1 MNLSRKILLHDSFRV
16 GIVLKGIDGLMETAG
31 AAVVWMVQPTAAE
44 QAVRSFFRH
53 ELEVDPHDFLAHLM
67 ITASHEFAG
76 ARWYASIF
84 LLSHGLMKLVLVVAL
99 WWDRRW
105 AYPAMIVMLCAFSV
119 WQTDRFFQTHSA
131 FLALLTVFD
140 LLFAALT
147 WWEYREQKKRMAESD
162 GQGGD

>member
-1 MNLSRKILLHDSFRV
+1 MTLTRKILLHDSFRV

-31 AAVVWMVQPTAAE
+31 AALVWLVQPTAAE

-53 ELEVDPHDFLAHLM
+53 ELAVDPHDLLARLL

-99 WWDRRW
+99 WWNQRW
-105 AYPAMIVMLCAFSV
+105 AYPAMIAMLCAFSV
-119 WQTDRFFQTHSA
+119 WQTDRFLQTHSV

-147 WWEYREQKKRMAESD
+147 WWEYREQKRRLAES
-162 GQGGD
+162 GA